1 MVTDGGEVFSGS
13 LVILGGE
20 GGGSG
25 CSYCCVLEGRGGE
38 DGGE

>member
-1 MVTDGGEVFSGS
+1 MVTDGREGFSGS

-20 GGGSG
+20 GGANG
-25 CSYCCVLEGRGGE
+25 CSYSCIVEGRGGE